1 MRKFLFILL
10 FVPALLCAQPAQFG
24 FFSLKAV
31 MEELPEY
38 TEAQNNYNSLLE
50 LCDAE
55 VASGEEVLTRA
66 YVSFL
71 DGQSTFP
78 EPILRKRQKELQ
90 DLVDRNV
97 ALRDQLKVWLEQ
109 AHDSLFAPILL
120 NVDMAVER
128 VCLHKELAYAIDTD
142 KEAYRYVNPNF
153 GVDITE
159 LVIKEVVSPGTLQAE
174 EGEKLFTGDEPAA
187 EEEQSIEEAVAEESQ
202 SAAEEPVQE
211 IVNEELQPVTEED
224 AATEEAHTAAEEKE
238 TEKPVKVDVIFYD
251 NETESP
257 SAAE

>member
-97 ALRDQLKVWLEQ
+97 VLRDQLKVWLEQ

-128 VCLHKELAYAIDTD
+128 VCLHKELAYAVDTD

-159 LVIKEVVSPGTLQAE
+159 LVIKEVVSPGALQAE
-174 EGEKLFTGDEPAA
+174 EGEKLFTGGEPLA
-187 EEEQSIEEAVAEESQ
+187 EEQHSIEEAVAEETQ
-202 SAAEEPVQE
+202 S
-211 IVNEELQPVTEED
+211 
-224 AATEEAHTAAEEKE
+224 ATEEPAEESADEETQSPEEGTASEEKE
-238 TEKPVKVDVIFYD
+238 AEKPVKVDVIFYGD
-251 NETESP
+251 ETENS

>member
-10 FVPALLCAQPAQFG
+10 FAPALLCAQPAQFG

-187 EEEQSIEEAVAEESQ
+187 EEEQSIEEAVAEESN
-202 SAAEEPVQE
+202 S
-211 IVNEELQPVTEED
+211 
-224 AATEEAHTAAEEKE
+224 ATEEPAGEKE

-257 SAAE
+257 SVVE

>member
-187 EEEQSIEEAVAEESQ
+187 EEEQSIEEAVAEETQ
-202 SAAEEPVQE
+202 SVAEEDV
-211 IVNEELQPVTEED
+211 
-224 AATEEAHTAAEEKE
+224 ATEEAHTAAEEKE